1 MQKLVCDA
9 KLTSM
14 TAMTVFP
21 LRLAFSLAAVTT
33 FCALLVGCTSSKPC
47 NSPYAASPQFHGC
60 GFQNP
65 PNPEALP
72 SQSGLKI
79 WTRFLFADKKGTV
92 PVDPIP
98 VRAVTAAQLDALD
111 PQANHVIRIGHSSS
125 LLKLRGAYWLI
136 DPMFSERA
144 SPVQWFGPKRFEA
157 PPIALEQLPPIAGL
171 IISHDH
177 FDHLDAATVRFLSQR
192 VQRFFVPLGVG
203 ARLIELGVPS
213 EHITEL
219 DWWQRAEL
227 NGVQVTATPAQH
239 FSGRSLTDRDE
250 TLWASWVIQSGP
262 QRLFYSGD
270 GGYAPHFKAIG
281 ERFGSFDVALIENG
295 AYDSYWPSVHMTPE
309 QSVQAFLDVKAKVML
324 PVHNSTF
331 DLAFHPW
338 SEPMERVSNLAQGR
352 QIDLATPVLG
362 EVVTVGQPRTNVR
375 WWSGL
380 K

>member
-1 MQKLVCDA
+1 
-9 KLTSM
+9 
-14 TAMTVFP
+14 MTVSP
-21 LRLAFSLAAVTT
+21 LRFTFSVATVATL
-33 FCALLVGCTSSKPC
+33 CALLMGCSSDKAC
-47 NSPYAASPQFHGC
+47 DSPYAASPQFKGC

-72 SQSGLKI
+72 SQSSLKI
-79 WTRFLFADKKGTV
+79 WTRFFFADKKGTV

-98 VRAVTAAQLDALD
+98 VRAVTAAQLAALD
-111 PQANHVIRIGHSSS
+111 PLANHVIRIGHSSS

-157 PPIALEQLPPIAGL
+157 PPIALDQLPPIAGL
-171 IISHDH
+171 ILSHDH
-177 FDHLDAATVRFLSQR
+177 YDHLDATTVRYLAQR
-192 VQRFFVPLGVG
+192 VQRFLVPLGVG

-213 EHITEL
+213 DRITEL
-219 DWWQRAEL
+219 DWWQHAQL
-227 NGVQVTATPAQH
+227 GDVQVTATPAQH
-239 FSGRSLTDRDE
+239 FSGRSLTDRDR

-270 GGYAPHFKAIG
+270 GGYASHFKTIG
-281 ERFGSFDVALIENG
+281 QRFGGFDMALVENG

-309 QSVQAFLDVKAKVML
+309 QSIQAFLDLNARVML

-338 SEPMERVSNLAQGR
+338 SEPLERVANLAQAR
-352 QIDLATPVLG
+352 QIELATPLLG
-362 EVVTVGQPRTNVR
+362 EVVTVGQARTNLR

-380 K
+380 R